1 MSAIK
6 KGPSIRKQ
14 LKFFVI
20 VFAIIILILAGYLLK
35 NIITT
40 TERGLIRYVVFAVC
54 LILSLDFALSY
65 LWETKVYFDWI
76 TSLASHKYKPHNELY
91 LVFSVMLSLLGFT
104 LLMAFFKKHK
114 VFLAIYLIILLLSEL
129 IFYYVMSKRKKPNEA
144 QQE

>member
-6 KGPSIRKQ
+6 KQ

-20 VFAIIILILAGYLLK
+20 VIAIIILILAGYLLK

-76 TSLASHKYKPHNELY
+76 ASLASHKYKPHNELY